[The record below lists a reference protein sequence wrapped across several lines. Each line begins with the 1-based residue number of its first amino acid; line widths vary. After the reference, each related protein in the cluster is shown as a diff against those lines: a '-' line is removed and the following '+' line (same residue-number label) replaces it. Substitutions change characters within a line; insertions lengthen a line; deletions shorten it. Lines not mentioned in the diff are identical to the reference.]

1 MRGHLAVATTEIAA
15 PPQRVWQVLL
25 DPQSVRK
32 YMFGSDVVTDWRPG
46 SPILFR
52 GEWEGRPYEDKG
64 VIVEV
69 NEPVL
74 LQFTHYS
81 PLSGA
86 PDIPASY
93 HTLTYQLEPIHLG
106 TRVTL
111 TQDNNDSEAAAD
123 HSADM
128 WRQVLDSV
136 KAIVER

>member
-25 DPQSVRK
+25 DPQSVRE
-32 YMFGSDVVTDWRPG
+32 YMFGSEVVTDWRPG
-46 SPILFR
+46 SAIFFR

-69 NEPVL
+69 NAPVL

-86 PDIPASY
+86 PDVPASY
-93 HTLTYQLEPIHLG
+93 HTLTYQLEPIHTG

>member
-25 DPQSVRK
+25 DPQSVRE
-32 YMFGSDVVTDWRPG
+32 YMFGSEVVTDWRPG
-46 SPILFR
+46 SPIFFR

-81 PLSGA
+81 PLGGA
-86 PDIPASY
+86 PDIPANY
-93 HTLTYQLEPIHLG
+93 HTITYELEPIHLG

-111 TQDNNDSEAAAD
+111 TQDNNNSEAAAV
-123 HSADM
+123 HSARR
-128 WRQVLDSV
+128 WRQVLNTV
-136 KAIVER
+136 KAIVGR

>member
-69 NEPVL
+69 NAPVL

-93 HTLTYQLEPIHLG
+93 HTLTYQLEPIHTG

-123 HSADM
+123 HSAGM